1 MTERKTTCR
10 SARPCVFDRQ

>member
-10 SARPCVFDRQ
+10 SARPCVFDRL